1 MFALSTPCYK
11 FLIGLKDDEMSES
24 GPKQLSYQ
32 SHLVLL
38 CVWWWSR
45 QEEWSGVRAAGGVL
59 SQQSQPCGTS
69 DWEVAGPAL
78 ALHSPSSGGKGRT
91 CKWVLKP
98 FFISVCFLTVATQ
111 ASRRKMFDSAKL
123 LSLDVLRLPAQSV
136 HQQSQWSIHQRCV
149 YILNTYTWVK
159 LKIAFCWGLHGTN
172 LGVAAFCLFS
182 ESVVLAQSPSVR
194 EVK

>member
-1 MFALSTPCYK
+1 MYLISALETMFALSTPCYK
-11 FLIGLKDDEMSES
+11 FLMGLKDDEMSES

-38 CVWWWSR
+38 CVWWWSS

-69 DWEVAGPAL
+69 DREVAGPAL

-98 FFISVCFLTVATQ
+98 FFIS
-111 ASRRKMFDSAKL
+111 
-123 LSLDVLRLPAQSV
+123 
-136 HQQSQWSIHQRCV
+136 
-149 YILNTYTWVK
+149 
-159 LKIAFCWGLHGTN
+159 AF
-172 LGVAAFCLFS
+172 
-182 ESVVLAQSPSVR
+182 
-194 EVK
+194 